1 MSKTFISD
9 RSRFLPHVSAAA
21 ILATVGLAMCG
32 CQKSETAQSAPAAQ
46 TPAPSS
52 GPSASPPAAKPDAAP
67 STAQTPPTT
76 PGAPAAPAA
85 EPDKP
90 KPIAHTSLAKDA
102 KPINVFLTPT
112 NVSVEEHRAG
122 TGFPTLP
129 KAVVTMHFE
138 LRVQSDWSLVQST
151 YQDGAPETRKLDLLV
166 LGLADGLVGMRKG
179 AMRRIIVPPTRGF
192 GSEGAVD
199 KDGKVVIPPDA
210 TLVFDVELIDIQ
222 QTLTDLKPKVEMP
235 KGVRSPDPT
244 LEPGK

>member
-1 MSKTFISD
+1 MSTTHA
-9 RSRFLPHVSAAA
+9 RTHRRFLSFASAATM
-21 ILATVGLAMCG
+21 LAAAGLAFSG
-32 CQKSETAQSAPAAQ
+32 CQKSETAPSAPAVQAPAQ
-46 TPAPSS
+46 APAPTTQSPAKPDPAPSS
-52 GPSASPPAAKPDAAP
+52 
-67 STAQTPPTT
+67 TAQAATPNPA
-76 PGAPAAPAA
+76 APAAPA

-90 KPIAHTSLAKDA
+90 KPIPHTSLAKDA
-102 KPINVFLTPT
+102 KPINVFKTPT

-151 YQDGAPETRKLDLLV
+151 YQEGAPETRRLDALV

-179 AMRRIIVPPTRGF
+179 AMRRIIVPPNRGF

-199 KDGKVVIPPDA
+199 KDGKVIIPPDA
-210 TLVFDVELIDIQ
+210 TLVFDVELIEIQ

-235 KGVRSPDPT
+235 KGARAPEPT
-244 LEPGK
+244 AEPGK